1 MLYNQRYCGCV
12 PFGEF
17 KKVYRGGTKK
27 RIRVGAPTYAPR
39 PDLRIIDNA
48 LWETV
53 QKRLKAVRRTYV
65 REQGGTLWGRPETG
79 RASKYLLSGLARCSC
94 CGSSMITWKGALG
107 SGSKRKLVAHY
118 RCSWNSNRG
127 NAVCSN
133 GIRERQHILDAR
145 VLTAIERSILTPA
158 AITFVIENALEMVEQ
173 QRKNEPDPTKR
184 LEAEIRRLG
193 RERDNL
199 VNLAAQGRAPQT
211 VLDEIAKRERAI
223 AALEAQLARVPHRLQ
238 FVSRD
243 IATLKAGMIERM
255 SRFQDLIHSDIPL
268 ARQAL
273 RKLLVGPI
281 KCIPV
286 VRDGK
291 NGYAVRGETRLGA
304 LVPQACVRLASPR
317 GFEPRL
323 PP

>member
-1 MLYNQRYCGCV
+1 
-12 PFGEF
+12 
-17 KKVYRGGTKK
+17 
-27 RIRVGAPTYAPR
+27 
-39 PDLRIIDNA
+39 
-48 LWETV
+48 
-53 QKRLKAVRRTYV
+53 
-65 REQGGTLWGRPETG
+65 
-79 RASKYLLSGLARCSC
+79 
-94 CGSSMITWKGALG
+94 MITWKTALG
-107 SGSKRKLVAHY
+107 SGSKRKLIAHY

-133 GIRERQHILDAR
+133 GIRERQDILDAR
-145 VLTAIERSILTPA
+145 VRTAIERSILTPA
-158 AITFVIENALEMVEQ
+158 AIIFVIENALEMVEQ
-173 QRKNEPDPTKR
+173 QHKQEPDPTKR

-199 VNLAAQGRAPQT
+199 VNLAAQGKAPAS
-211 VLDEIAKRERAI
+211 VLDEIAKRQRAI
-223 AALEAQLARVPHRLQ
+223 AALEAQLAPHRLQ
-238 FVSRD
+238 FVNRD
-243 IATLKAGMIERM
+243 IATLKAGMIERR

-268 ARQAL
+268 ARQAQ

-291 NGYAVRGETRLGA
+291 NGYAVPGETRLGA